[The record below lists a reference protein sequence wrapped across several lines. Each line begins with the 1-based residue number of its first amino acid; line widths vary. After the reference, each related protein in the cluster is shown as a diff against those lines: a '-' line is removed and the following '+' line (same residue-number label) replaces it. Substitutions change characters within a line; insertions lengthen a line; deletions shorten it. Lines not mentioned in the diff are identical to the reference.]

1 MVALEKSSGRK
12 PEDASEDVRIMIQK
26 FYSGRKPEDA
36 SEDVRIMIQ
45 KFYQI

>member
-1 MVALEKSSGRK
+1 MVVLEKNSGRK
-12 PEDASEDVRIMIQK
+12 PEH
-26 FYSGRKPEDA
+26 A